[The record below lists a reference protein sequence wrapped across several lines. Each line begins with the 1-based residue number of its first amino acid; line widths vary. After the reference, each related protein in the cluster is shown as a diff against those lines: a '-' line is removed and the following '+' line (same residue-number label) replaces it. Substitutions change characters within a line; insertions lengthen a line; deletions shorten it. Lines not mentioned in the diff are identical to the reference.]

1 MGKKV
6 ERRCGRQEL
15 ADYLADLSQQLR
27 RGKLEAEGRV
37 WTVPEQVDVKIH
49 LKEEEGYCTSKISW
63 QWPAPG
69 ESHRGSSEAAPRES
83 TSFKAVKVK
92 LSATF
97 KDLQRVIGEGLFP
110 DDKTMTDF
118 LENSRTFAALA
129 KPEWQKSM
137 AEYLTHLE
145 NFRGAVENR
154 LAETMRQELQNLTNC
169 MAACHREFK

>member
-27 RGKLEAEGRV
+27 RGKLKAEGRV

-49 LKEEEGYCTSKISW
+49 LKEEEGYCTGKISW
-63 QWPAPG
+63 QWSARG
-69 ESHRGSSEAAPRES
+69 EAHQGSSEAASREP
-83 TSFKAVKVK
+83 TSFKAVKVR
-92 LSATF
+92 LGASF
-97 KDLQRVIGEGLFP
+97 KNLQRVIGGGLFP
-110 DDKTMTDF
+110 DARTMTDF
-118 LENSRTFAALA
+118 LENSRTFAASA

-145 NFRGAVENR
+145 NLRGAVENR